1 MAVGSYGGGNHL
13 IHGSQMH
20 GSARNQPM
28 MHDLMFES
36 QMHGGIHNRPM
47 MHDSSSEYN
56 DPQMMMGSMPVGYI
70 EDELIPPMIV
80 DGEYGYIE
88 D

>member
-80 DGEYGYIE
+80 NGEYG
-88 D
+88 